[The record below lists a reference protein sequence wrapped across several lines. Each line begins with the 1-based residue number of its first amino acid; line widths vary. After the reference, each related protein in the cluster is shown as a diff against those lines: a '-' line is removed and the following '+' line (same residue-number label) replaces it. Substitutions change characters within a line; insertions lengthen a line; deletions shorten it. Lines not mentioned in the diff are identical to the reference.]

1 MKENTNIM
9 YKKLND
15 SILDYAYGTIEIY
28 KTGNIYA
35 NGQLIIENR
44 SFKQIMTFLENMFND
59 KEE

>member
-1 MKENTNIM
+1 M